1 MRGSPRGSG
10 QRSNLYSGQ
19 RFTNWSPHDPYWG
32 EVETLPSKMRPRAE
46 VARSEEAPLGVFD
59 RPLTEGF
66 LRPWSVDDVI
76 TVLRAV
82 PEQYLSDLTAVF
94 LLGGTTRQRRLKK
107 ITYGM
112 YSANQIFLF
121 ALSEPRLTLIW
132 SAMPKPSLAQRYEQF
147 GVTITSLGNGKA
159 KVQFDE
165 ASLRRFYLYDVL
177 LHELGH
183 HVDRDHRAG
192 DAERYAKWFAEFQ
205 RARLQE
211 R

>member
-1 MRGSPRGSG
+1 
-10 QRSNLYSGQ
+10 
-19 RFTNWSPHDPYWG
+19 
-32 EVETLPSKMRPRAE
+32 MRPRAE
-46 VARSEEAPLGVFD
+46 VARSKQAPLGVFD

-66 LRPWSVDDVI
+66 LRPCSVDDVV

-82 PEQYLSDLTAVF
+82 PEQYLSDLTGVF

-112 YSANQIFLF
+112 YSGNQIYLF
-121 ALSEPRLTLIW
+121 ALSEPRLTQIW
-132 SAMPKPSLAQRYEQF
+132 SATPKPSVAKRYEQF
-147 GVTITSLGNGKA
+147 GVAITSLGDGTA

-165 ASLRRFYLYDVL
+165 VSLRRFYLYDVL

-192 DAERYAKWFAEFQ
+192 DAERYAKWFAEYQ
-205 RARLQE
+205 HSRLQE
-211 R
+211 G